1 MHAFFCKCVLK
12 TTGFNLKLF
21 NLWVE
26 VCTTLKMHYFQY
38 FEFCNETFS
47 RRPKTN
53 TTEGKLEPEGMT
65 IRMGMS
71 SLVVENLLTDR
82 RDGTPQPQHFF
93 IIFPRWRKLPRGPRT
108 WKDESMF
115 NLPQGSHSCQCD
127 STCHYNFTL
136 AFVMPSVS

>member
-12 TTGFNLKLF
+12 TTGFNPKLF

-71 SLVVENLLTDR
+71 SLVVENLLSDR

-93 IIFPRWRKLPRGPRT
+93 IIFPRWRKLPTIEGRGHG
-108 WKDESMF
+108 KM
-115 NLPQGSHSCQCD
+115 NQCLICLKALILV
-127 STCHYNFTL
+127 SAIPL
-136 AFVMPSVS
+136 AITISL